1 MKKILKYISL
11 ALVITTLFS
20 SCLKDDAI
28 IGPDAP
34 GAISNII
41 EFKNPGFIQSG
52 TTSKLPLYLLS
63 FDMNPTGQLVLEVNY
78 AGSNTAPNDINVKV
92 KLDNSLIDEYN
103 DDQDDEFV
111 ALPTSQYSISSFD
124 VVIKKGERVGKFVVD
139 LKPSMF
145 TFDKSYALGFSIES
159 ASVGNISGN
168 FGKIVVGISGKNFF
182 DGTYAYTTSANTALV
197 PNANK
202 TVTLVTIGGNKCQLK
217 PGLLGT
223 YSNVVNYTVDQAT
236 NNITVEMT
244 TLLPIATKPTSK
256 YDPATKTLTVNW
268 TSNGGARTFEE
279 KFVYTGP
286 RD

>member
-1 MKKILKYISL
+1 MKKILKYISVAL
-11 ALVITTLFS
+11 AIPVLFA
-20 SCLKDDAI
+20 SCLKDEAL

-52 TTSKLPLYLLS
+52 TSSKLPLYLLS
-63 FDMNPTGQLVLEVNY
+63 FDMNPTGQLVLQVNY
-78 AGSNTAPNDINVKV
+78 AGASTAPNDINVKV
-92 KLDNSLIDEYN
+92 KLDNSLIDAYN
-103 DDQDDEFV
+103 EDQDDEFV
-111 ALPTSQYSISSFD
+111 PLPTSQYNISSYD
-124 VVIKKGERVGKFVVD
+124 VTIKKGERTANFVVD
-139 LKPSMF
+139 LKPSQF

-159 ASVGNISGN
+159 ASTGNISGN

-182 DGTYAYTTSANTALV
+182 DGTYAYTTSANTSLV

-202 TVTLVTIGGNKCQLK
+202 TVTLVTISGNKCQLK

-223 YSNVVNYTVDQAT
+223 YSNVVNYTIDQAT

-244 TLLPIATKPTSK
+244 TLLPIATKATSK
-256 YDPATKTLTVNW
+256 YDPATKTLIVNW
-268 TSNGGARTFEE
+268 TSNGGGRTFEE
-279 KFVYTGP
+279 KFVYIGP